1 MKTNHL
7 YLLSLECCFNEHQN
21 PINVWT
27 IRKDSNGITARTTRT
42 RCYISPTPASA
53 ARVARAQVEIIKR
66 QIVSIDQ
73 I

>member
-27 IRKDSNGITARTTRT
+27 IRKDSNGITARTK
-42 RCYISPTPASA
+42 CYISRTPASA